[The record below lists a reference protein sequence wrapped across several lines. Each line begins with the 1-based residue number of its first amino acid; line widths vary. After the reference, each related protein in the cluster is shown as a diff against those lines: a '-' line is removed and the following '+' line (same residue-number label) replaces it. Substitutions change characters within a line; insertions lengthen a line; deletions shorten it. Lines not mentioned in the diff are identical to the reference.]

1 MILQL
6 KEVRDSVRKC
16 PSEVIG
22 KLTQV
27 FTSDQPGHI
36 ESVDQVKRGWDVRN
50 ITQFPVIIAGA
61 ESSKLL
67 KIQTDRIGAT
77 NMSMEILKCKGGG
90 GAPSILLTFLIS
102 HTFMYVLWH
111 MIMILFPFRVCT
123 LLLTLMCSSVICHL
137 WKISGTTALKVSF
150 NFYWNSGKSRWG

>member
-77 NMSMEILKCKGGG
+77 NMSMEILKCRGGG
-90 GAPSILLTFLIS
+90 LLQS
-102 HTFMYVLWH
+102 YW
-111 MIMILFPFRVCT
+111 PF
-123 LLLTLMCSSVICHL
+123 
-137 WKISGTTALKVSF
+137 
-150 NFYWNSGKSRWG
+150 